1 MEEVPL
7 TSMGSQPVKGDGKY
21 MTSCPAYLSSF
32 LFTDT
37 FWAWHAGVIKNRL
50 MPCTAQQMHAK
61 LVPAV
66 NPSALAFMK
75 QPGICKLSL
84 VTAIIS
90 T

>member
-1 MEEVPL
+1 
-7 TSMGSQPVKGDGKY
+7 
-21 MTSCPAYLSSF
+21 
-32 LFTDT
+32 
-37 FWAWHAGVIKNRL
+37 